1 MGDLEPGASASG
13 ESTLG
18 YHPSSTRLLTP
29 RPHRAGGQCQT
40 GSLTGAVA
48 SQSVTEAPKGSL
60 RLFGNQPESVK
71 AQGSLTARETSRA
84 DTKVGLSDLV
94 VAAWNGHHSTDKS
107 YLGDNRLI
115 LPESPHRRE
124 GLAPRCRLVLS
135 WSWSRFQGS
144 GCSPVKRAREL
155 GSERRKTV
163 RSLSATCVRDL
174 TRFPGSTRGP
184 REVDRWCTSCP
195 ARGTE
200 LGSYVDM
207 GEVLKAYKREAH
219 SKK

>member
-1 MGDLEPGASASG
+1 MGDFEPGALASG
-13 ESTLG
+13 ESSLG
-18 YHPSSTRLLTP
+18 YHPSSTRILTP
-29 RPHRAGGQCQT
+29 RPYRAGRQCQT
-40 GSLTGAVA
+40 GSLTGAVT

-60 RLFGNQPESVK
+60 RLFGNQPMSVK

-94 VAAWNGHHSTDKS
+94 VSVWNGHHSTDKS

-115 LPESPHRRE
+115 PPESPHRRG

-163 RSLSATCVRDL
+163 RSLSAACVRDL

-195 ARGTE
+195 ARGTV

-207 GEVLKAYKREAH
+207 G
-219 SKK
+219 

>member
-1 MGDLEPGASASG
+1 MTIQTDAK
-13 ESTLG
+13 
-18 YHPSSTRLLTP
+18 
-29 RPHRAGGQCQT
+29 AGVSDPPIDSDC
-40 GSLTGAVA
+40 
-48 SQSVTEAPKGSL
+48 
-60 RLFGNQPESVK
+60 R
-71 AQGSLTARETSRA
+71 R
-84 DTKVGLSDLV
+84 GL
-94 VAAWNGHHSTDKS
+94 TDKS

-115 LPESPHRRE
+115 LPESQHRRE

-135 WSWSRFQGS
+135 WSWSRCQGS